1 MRWLDMLHTN
11 LSQWET
17 LHAPHRAG
25 PFLCLKFA
33 NFVSERKEVIHTA
46 LHVVYSMQADVL
58 SKKSGNNIAA
68 SIAGTSAGLGYLEV
82 NVICPCKSPHW
93 AIV

>member
-1 MRWLDMLHTN
+1 
-11 LSQWET
+11 
-17 LHAPHRAG
+17 
-25 PFLCLKFA
+25 
-33 NFVSERKEVIHTA
+33 
-46 LHVVYSMQADVL
+46 MQADVL

-93 AIV
+93 AVV